1 MKIKLLALLGLPML
15 LASCAQDDV
24 LDNTNVNAQNEIHSG
39 VDKNSTSR
47 GILDLT
53 RYKLLKESTNHPQVL
68 EAGQSISMEYGGS
81 TYRFIMQTDNN
92 LVLYRE
98 RPGFNMVLWH
108 SNTYRSSGTPRL
120 IVQNDGNMV
129 IYRDGN
135 PLWSSN
141 TAVNYHVANPHVKLQ
156 LYSRAGAAI
165 PTGYRIK
172 VILGGNNEERND
184 IIVEDF
190 L

>member
-1 MKIKLLALLGLPML
+1 M
-15 LASCAQDDV
+15 S
-24 LDNTNVNAQNEIHSG
+24 TQNEKQSTADG
-39 VDKNSTSR
+39 KNTSR
-47 GILDLT
+47 FLDLT
-53 RYKLLKESTNHPQVL
+53 RYTLLKESTNHPQTL
-68 EAGQSISMEYGGS
+68 SAGQSISMEYNGS
-81 TYRFIMQTDNN
+81 TYRFIMQADNN

-98 RPGFNMVLWH
+98 RPGLTNVLWH
-108 SNTYRSSGTPRL
+108 SNTYRSTGTPSL

-129 IYRDGN
+129 IYSDGN

-141 TAVNYHVANPHVKLQ
+141 TAVNYYVANPHVKLQ
-156 LYSRAGAAI
+156 LYSRTGAAI
-165 PTGYRIK
+165 PSGFRIK

>member
-1 MKIKLLALLGLPML
+1 MKIKLLTLLSLPML

-24 LDNTNVNAQNEIHSG
+24 LDSTNMNAQAEKHTTL
-39 VDKNSTSR
+39 DKSNTSR
-47 GILDLT
+47 GILDLN

-68 EAGQSISMEYGGS
+68 EAGQSISMEYNGS

-98 RPGFNMVLWH
+98 RPGLNNVIWH

-156 LYSRAGAAI
+156 LYSRTGAAI
-165 PTGYRIK
+165 ESGFRIK

>member
-1 MKIKLLALLGLPML
+1 MKIKLLTLLSLPLL
-15 LASCAQDDV
+15 LASCAQDNV
-24 LDNTNVNAQNEIHSG
+24 LDDVNANVQNEKQITA
-39 VDKNSTSR
+39 DRNSTSR
-47 GILDLT
+47 ILDLT
-53 RYKLLKESTNHPQVL
+53 RYKLLKESTNHPQTL
-68 EAGQSISMEYGGS
+68 NAGQSISMEYGDS

-98 RPGFNMVLWH
+98 RPGFNTVLWH
-108 SNTYRSSGTPRL
+108 SNTYRSSGTPTL

-129 IYRDGN
+129 IYSNGN

>member
-1 MKIKLLALLGLPML
+1 MKTKLLTLLSLPML
-15 LASCAQDDV
+15 LASCAQDNDLEAV
-24 LDNTNVNAQNEIHSG
+24 NMNTAIEKSTHADGKNA
-39 VDKNSTSR
+39 SR
-47 GILDLT
+47 GIIDLT
-53 RYKLLKESTNHPQVL
+53 RYKLLKESTNHPQTL
-68 EAGQSISMEYGGS
+68 SAGQSISMEYGGS

-98 RPGFNMVLWH
+98 RPGLNTVLWH
-108 SNTYRSSGTPRL
+108 SNTYRSTGTPSL

-129 IYRDGN
+129 IYRDGS

-141 TAVNYHVANPHVKLQ
+141 TAVNYYVANPHVKLQ

-190 L
+190 F

>member
-1 MKIKLLALLGLPML
+1 MKIKLLALLSLPML
-15 LASCAQDDV
+15 FASCAQDDV
-24 LDNTNVNAQNEIHSG
+24 LDPNTNMQNETQAVAG
-39 VDKNSTSR
+39 DKSAAR
-47 GILDLT
+47 GPFDLT
-53 RYKLLKESTNHPQVL
+53 RYTLLKESTNHPQVL
-68 EAGQSISMEYGGS
+68 EAGQSISMEYNGS

-98 RPGFNMVLWH
+98 RPGFNTVLWH
-108 SNTYRSSGTPRL
+108 SNTYRSTGTPRL

-135 PLWSSN
+135 ALWSSN

-156 LYSRAGAAI
+156 LYSRSGAAI
-165 PTGYRIK
+165 PSGYRIK
-172 VILGGNNEERND
+172 VVLGGNNEERNS

>member
-1 MKIKLLALLGLPML
+1 MKIKLLTLLSLPVL
-15 LASCAQDDV
+15 LASCAQDND
-24 LDNTNVNAQNEIHSG
+24 LDNVNMSTQNEKQIIADG
-39 VDKNSTSR
+39 KNTSR
-47 GILDLT
+47 FLDLT
-53 RYKLLKESTNHPQVL
+53 RYTLLKESTNHPQTL
-68 EAGQSISMEYGGS
+68 SAGQSISMEYNGS
-81 TYRFIMQTDNN
+81 TYRFIMQADNN

-98 RPGFNMVLWH
+98 RPGLTNVLWH
-108 SNTYRSSGTPRL
+108 SNTYRSTGTPSL

-129 IYRDGN
+129 IYSDGN

-141 TAVNYHVANPHVKLQ
+141 TAVNYYVTNPHVKLQ
-156 LYSRAGAAI
+156 LYSRTGAAI
-165 PTGYRIK
+165 PSGFRIK

>member
-1 MKIKLLALLGLPML
+1 MKFKLLTLLSLPML

-24 LDNTNVNAQNEIHSG
+24 LDNVNTNLQNEKHSIAG
-39 VDKNSTSR
+39 KNSESR
-47 GILDLT
+47 ILDLT
-53 RYKLLKESTNHPQVL
+53 RYTLLKESTNHPQIL
-68 EAGQSISMEYGGS
+68 EAGQSITMEYGGS
-81 TYRFIMQTDNN
+81 TYKFIMQTDNN

-98 RPGFNMVLWH
+98 RPGQTNVIWH
-108 SNTYRSSGTPRL
+108 SNTYRSTGTPRL

-135 PLWSSN
+135 ALWSSN
-141 TAVNYHVANPHVKLQ
+141 TAVNYYVANPHVKLQ
-156 LYSRAGAAI
+156 LYSRTGAAI
-165 PTGYRIK
+165 PSGFRIK